1 MQGSLL
7 DGHKLELQRSSPKT
21 QMSKVVAVAANARK
35 RKLPKE
41 KTTKLLVRNLA
52 FEATKK
58 DLLGLFGPF
67 GHIKTCRIPK
77 KFDGT
82 HRGFAF
88 IDFITKHEAE
98 SAKDGVSGAHLY
110 GRRLVIE
117 YAKAD
122 DGGLDELRMRTG
134 QKFTEGLNDGGQK
147 KLRT

>member
-1 MQGSLL
+1 M
-7 DGHKLELQRSSPKT
+7 
-21 QMSKVVAVAANARK
+21 AVAENSRK

-88 IDFITKHEAE
+88 IDFVTKHEAE

-122 DGGLDELRMRTG
+122 DGGLDELRLQTG
-134 QKFTEGLNDGGQK
+134 RKFNAANDGGQK